1 MAIKNPWLIKTV
13 LDTTKPQ
20 LKAEVGKA
28 YIVRDIIVRDSLA
41 NFITVKIEKTTVGY
55 FRTKGNLGSHLPFRR
70 GRAQHSH
77 TINADG
83 GSDVSADQH
92 YPIRDGDSHNRAM
105 LIGHHGANVG
115 GVYGEVRAL
124 LWSGF
129 HHNETILSFL
139 GKLGIFKGFPIAEG
153 ETLTIEGMEQ
163 SNAITLIVYEQW
175 DPADIKP
182 EMENGSMA
190 KSYFFLNYGNTGA
203 VINTA
208 GDQKY
213 NTPVSPAEFPDF
225 PYGAGVPSR
234 YNIEVFGILAS
245 PYAPALNAG
254 TTWTRTKYLKLLKE
268 REVLFDED
276 RNGILFWSRHADA
289 DGAQRMVAE
298 GFSLIGNL
306 SEYDNNPPLMFPE
319 SLKFAPGDEL
329 NIYVTTER
337 GSVAGTDIGLV
348 EQEIALIEKVSRVE

>member
-1 MAIKNPWLIKTV
+1 MAIKNPWLVKTV

-20 LKAEVGKA
+20 LKAETGKA
-28 YIVRDIIVRDSLA
+28 YVVKDIIVRDSLS
-41 NFITVKIEKTTVGY
+41 NYITVKIDKTTVGY
-55 FRTKGNLGSHLPFRR
+55 FRTKGNLGSHLAFRR

-77 TINADG
+77 TINTNDG
-83 GSDVSADQH
+83 SGVAVNH
-92 YPIRDGDSHNRAM
+92 HAPIRDGDSVDRKMMVAFSDAPS
-105 LIGHHGANVG
+105 GDVR
-115 GVYGEVRAL
+115 GEVRAL

-163 SNAITLIVYEQW
+163 SNAITMIVYEQW
-175 DPADIKP
+175 EPGDIKP
-182 EMENGSMA
+182 EMENGSRA
-190 KSYFFLNYGNTGA
+190 TSYLFLNYGNTGA

-208 GDQKY
+208 GDQRY
-213 NTPVSPAEFPDF
+213 VNPVSPAEFPDF
-225 PYGAGVPSR
+225 PFGESVPSR
-234 YNIEVFGILAS
+234 YNIEIFGILAS
-245 PYAPALNAG
+245 PYAPKDNAG

-306 SEYDNNPPLMFPE
+306 SEYDNNPPLIFPE

-337 GSVAGTDIGLV
+337 GSVGGTNIGLV
-348 EQEIALIEKVSRVE
+348 EQEIALIEKVTRAE

>member
-1 MAIKNPWLIKTV
+1 MPIKNPWLVKTV

-20 LKAEVGKA
+20 LKAETGKA
-28 YIVRDIIVRDSLA
+28 YMVKDIIVRDSLA
-41 NFITVKIEKTTVGY
+41 NFITVKIDKTTVGY
-55 FRTKGNLGSHLPFRR
+55 FRTKGNLGSHLAFRR

-83 GSDVSADQH
+83 GAPGITFRDARL
-92 YPIRDGDSHNRAM
+92 RDGDSVNRRM
-105 LIGHHGANVG
+105 GIRIDDTYGAEVVG
-115 GVYGEVRAL
+115 AVRVL

-139 GKLGIFKGFPIAEG
+139 AKLGIFKGFPVAEG

-182 EMENGSMA
+182 EMENGSRA
-190 KSYFFLNYGNTGA
+190 TSYLFLNYGNTGA

-208 GDQKY
+208 GDQRY
-213 NTPVSPAEFPDF
+213 DTPVSPAEFPDF
-225 PYGAGVPSR
+225 PFGESVPSR
-234 YNIEVFGILAS
+234 YNIEIFGILAS
-245 PYAPALNAG
+245 PYAPKDNAG

-306 SEYDNNPPLMFPE
+306 SEFDNNPPLLFPE
-319 SLKFAPGDEL
+319 PLRFAPGDEL

-337 GSVAGTDIGLV
+337 GSVGGTDIGLV
-348 EQEIALIEKVSRVE
+348 EQEIALIEKVTRAE